1 MKALE
6 IGSTYTF
13 HELEDTFGIDRSY
26 SFQRNGA
33 VTALILNGEMNP
45 SFLEKAP
52 DNGEILVA
60 RGQMRENVAKKLNS
74 TQPYPTF
81 VKVKTNQWI
90 YVGQYSYHDYQTDS
104 ETIAHCSKKVKRKLD
119 DIAGV
124 IFLKR
129 VAAKQAVVKKKNA
142 A

>member
-1 MKALE
+1 MIDLE

-13 HELEDTFGIDRSY
+13 HDLEDTFGIDRSY

-45 SFLEKAP
+45 TFLKKSP
-52 DNGEILVA
+52 DRGEILVA
-60 RGQMRENVAKKLNS
+60 KGQMRENVAKKLNS
-74 TQPYPTF
+74 VSPYPTF

-90 YVGQYSYHDYQTDS
+90 YVGQYKYHDYRTDS
-104 ETIAHCSKKVKRKLD
+104 ETIATCSVEVKSRLD
-119 DIAGV
+119 EIAGV
-124 IFLKR
+124 IFLKK
-129 VAAKQAVVKKKNA
+129 VEAKQAIVKKKKA

>member
-1 MKALE
+1 MINLE

-13 HELEDTFGIDRSY
+13 HDLEDNFGIDRSY

-33 VTALILNGEMNP
+33 VTALILNGDMNP
-45 SFLEKAP
+45 SFLSKAP
-52 DNGEILVA
+52 DRGEILVA
-60 RGQMRENVAKKLNS
+60 KGQMRENVAKKLNTNS
-74 TQPYPTF
+74 PYPTF

-90 YVGQYSYHDYQTDS
+90 YVGQYSYHDYQTDP
-104 ETIAHCSKKVKRKLD
+104 ETIATCSKNVKRRLD
-119 DIAGV
+119 EIAGV

-129 VAAKQAVVKKKNA
+129 VVEKQAVVTKKKA